1 MNLKFIVN
9 DYILIWNL
17 LFRAS
22 VSENIH
28 NIKQKIWFNY
38 KKEYNETLN
47 DLPLILKD
55 PKNFIPKD
63 DIIYNIVSELE
74 EYELIKKDT
83 EKFRVEL
90 LKIWDQNKKKAQVEL
105 NSILKTDSK
114 TYDVLVVY
122 DKLNVIDTV
131 DKEDLKKRFIICGK
145 KIDANIPYI
154 TIIEM
159 IFKII
164 KKEFRE
170 YKTEY
175 KDIVNAVLELAILNE
190 FASRMTG
197 MSCYSLGDSS
207 LKFLKKQIYPYFLM
221 YLGIEE
227 KNLEEHMK
235 KDKMIFNVS
244 RYSYE
249 RQLRKLDLYEFINF
263 CIRNQK
269 FIIKLDEI
277 DII

>member
-22 VSENIH
+22 VSESIH

-63 DIIYNIVSELE
+63 DTIYNIVSELD
-74 EYELIKKDT
+74 EYEIIKKDT
-83 EKFRVEL
+83 ERFRVEL

-105 NSILKTDSK
+105 NSILKIDIK

-145 KIDANIPYI
+145 KIDENIPYI

-197 MSCYSLGDSS
+197 MSCYLSGDNS

-227 KNLEEHMK
+227 KDLEERMK
-235 KDKMIFNVS
+235 KDKMIFDVS